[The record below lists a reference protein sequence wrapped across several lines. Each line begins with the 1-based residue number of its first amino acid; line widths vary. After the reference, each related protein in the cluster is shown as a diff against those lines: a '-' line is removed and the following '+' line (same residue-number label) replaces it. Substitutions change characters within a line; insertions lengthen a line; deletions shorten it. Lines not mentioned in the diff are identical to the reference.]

1 MIFASGERELRG
13 GVLSLLE
20 THIVMS
26 SLIFHLVLTLI
37 FYLTF
42 TLGLHLAL
50 LHVLFL
56 SSLIDLT
63 ITHIVLVH
71 ERTALSIDTLVT
83 THILV
88 VAPKIFNAEVENQHN
103 IKIKVVRSD
112 RGEKYYGRH
121 VVHVQVHVPF
131 ARFLQENGII
141 AQYSMSGDPRLN
153 RVAERRNRTL
163 MDMVRSML
171 SYFMLLI
178 SFYMKGLKIV
188 VHILNR
194 VSSKSVPK
202 TP

>member
-13 GVLSLLE
+13 GILSLLE

-26 SLIFHLVLTLI
+26 SLIFYLVLTLI

-71 ERTALSIDTLVT
+71 ERTTLSIDTLV
-83 THILV
+83 
-88 VAPKIFNAEVENQHN
+88 PKIFNAEVENQHN

-153 RVAERRNRTL
+153 RVAERCNRTL